1 MQNQYNKVYLGNGK
15 KNENYDIVYARL
27 YLDDA
32 ARQLIKVDA
41 KGRQYLDINVGLKR
55 EMDKYGFT
63 HSVWV
68 NDKIEEPAP
77 QQFNVTPQQNYP
89 QQAYPQQGYP
99 QQGYQQAPPQQY
111 QQVPPQFQQQ
121 YNQGNHDNNS
131 FIDISNPP
139 FGN

>member
-1 MQNQYNKVYLGNGK
+1 MQNQYKKVYLGNGK

-32 ARQLIKVDA
+32 ARQLIKVDN

-55 EMDKYGFT
+55 EADQYGFT

-77 QQFNVTPQQNYP
+77 QQFNVPQQ
-89 QQAYPQQGYP
+89 QYP
-99 QQGYQQAPPQQY
+99 QQGYQQAPPQYQQAQY
-111 QQVPPQFQQQ
+111 QQQVPPQFQQQ
-121 YNQGNHDNNS
+121 YNQGNHDQNS